1 MDYKFFAFMSRM
13 RYIDRWSLMRNTTKE
28 NNAEHSLMV
37 CFIAHSLAEIEN
49 KFFGG
54 DFDCCKIGMI
64 GAYHETSEVVTGDLP
79 TPIKY
84 FSSEM
89 RDAYKSVEAVARNQ
103 ILKTLPQELQEGFDC
118 LINAGEEDY
127 RLVKYADKLTA
138 YIKCVEEISSG
149 NNEFKSAGE
158 AIERELH
165 SYGSNSVEYFMENFV
180 NAFKMTLD
188 ELSDKDE

>member
-37 CFIAHSLAEIEN
+37 CFIAHCLAEIEN
-49 KFFGG
+49 TFYGG
-54 DFDCCKIGMI
+54 NYDSCKIGMM

-84 FSSEM
+84 FSTEM
-89 RDAYKSVEAVARNQ
+89 RDAYKSVEAVAREQ
-103 ILKTLPQELQEGFDC
+103 ILNTLPDRLRDGFDY
-118 LINAGEEDY
+118 LINADEKDY
-127 RLVKYADKLTA
+127 KLVKYADKITA
-138 YIKCVEEISSG
+138 YVKCVEEIASG

-158 AIERELH
+158 SIEKELR
-165 SYGSNSVEYFMENFV
+165 SYGSDSVEYFLDNFV

-188 ELSDKDE
+188 EISDKNA